1 MLSPAGS
8 GGLPPGGRPPR
19 RGPIPS
25 GRSAAG
31 TLGGVVLPLVL
42 VVVAACV
49 ALAAWAT
56 VFVVRDRAVVLRQ
69 LWGAA
74 VVEGLML
81 VQCVVLAVLGLGGT
95 APTDPVLLW
104 GYLVTALF
112 VLPVA
117 ALWAFAERTRWS
129 SVVLAV
135 AALTVAFLE
144 WRVWQIWNA

>member
-1 MLSPAGS
+1 MADSA
-8 GGLPPGGRPPR
+8 PR
-19 RGPIPS
+19 TT
-25 GRSAAG
+25 AG

-42 VVVAACV
+42 VVVAACL
-49 ALAAWAT
+49 ALAGWAILY
-56 VFVVRDRAVVLRQ
+56 VVRDRAVVLRQ
-69 LWGAA
+69 LWGGA

-81 VQCVVLAVLGLGGT
+81 VQCVVLGVLGATGT
-95 APTDPVLLW
+95 APSDPVLLW

-135 AALTVAFLE
+135 AALTVAFLQ
-144 WRVWQIWNA
+144 WRVWQIWNV

>member
-1 MLSPAGS
+1 M
-8 GGLPPGGRPPR
+8 
-19 RGPIPS
+19 
-25 GRSAAG
+25 
-31 TLGGVVLPLVL
+31 VLPLLL

-49 ALAAWAT
+49 ALAGWAV

-74 VVEGLML
+74 VVEGLVV
-81 VQCVVLAVLGLGGT
+81 VQMVVVGVLGVSGT

-104 GYLVTALF
+104 GYLVTTLF
-112 VLPVA
+112 ILPLA

-144 WRVWQIWNA
+144 WRAWQIWNA